1 MIADRLFFLEE
12 IAPLHSVIALPE
24 EAAKHIIQVLRMKKG
39 DEIFFTDGKG
49 KYAQTLL
56 VDDHKKHPQIKVV
69 ALNEMSAPV
78 SNFTIAIA
86 LTKNASRF
94 EWFLEKATE
103 IGISQIIPLK
113 THRTEKQHFRY
124 DRMNNILISAML
136 QSQQFWLPK
145 LWEPIALN
153 DLWNESYVQNEP
165 HKYIAH
171 CIETDKKSL
180 VSQLKPD
187 QSTGMILIGPE
198 GDFTE
203 EEITNAIQNN
213 FTPVSLGESRLRTET
228 AGMVAA
234 SLLLNAR

>member
-1 MIADRLFFLEE
+1 MNADRLFYLET
-12 IAPLHSVIALPE
+12 ITDTATVISLPE
-24 EAAKHIIQVLRMKKG
+24 ENAKHIIQVLRMKKG
-39 DEIFFTDGKG
+39 EEVYFTDGKG
-49 KYAQTLL
+49 KLAKTTII
-56 VDDHKKHPQIKVV
+56 DDHKKHPQVQIISIDEI
-69 ALNEMSAPV
+69 AQPTQHFS
-78 SNFTIAIA
+78 IAIA

-103 IGISQIIPLK
+103 MGIAEIIPLK

-145 LWEPIALN
+145 LWEPISFDEFMLN
-153 DLWNESYVQNEP
+153 DFSKNEP

-171 CIETDKKSL
+171 CVGSEKVAFNSKLNKEQNSGL
-180 VSQLKPD
+180 
-187 QSTGMILIGPE
+187 ILIGPE

-203 EEITNAIQNN
+203 EEIETALSQQYL
-213 FTPVSLGESRLRTET
+213 PVSLGDNRLRTET

-234 SLLLNAR
+234 SLMMIGR